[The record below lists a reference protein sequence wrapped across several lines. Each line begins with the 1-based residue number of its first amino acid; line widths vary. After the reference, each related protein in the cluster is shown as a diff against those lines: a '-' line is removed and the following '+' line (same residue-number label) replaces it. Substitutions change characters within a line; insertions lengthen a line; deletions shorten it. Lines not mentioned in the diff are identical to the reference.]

1 MAQSVEFRKDEKL
14 FHRAMVLPTA
24 TSSGSCLPTRAVWAL
39 PVHQSC
45 PARQTLQRHAV
56 SAPDLFEAARHVFT
70 VAQIPTNAATAS
82 NINQNASL
90 LGGFKEVSFACRQNF
105 LCCWLAG

>member
-1 MAQSVEFRKDEKL
+1 MAQSVELRKEEKL

-24 TSSGSCLPTRAVWAL
+24 TSLGTCLPTRAVWAL
-39 PVHQSC
+39 PVHHSC
-45 PARQTLQRHAV
+45 PARQRQTLQRHAV
-56 SAPDLFEAARHVFT
+56 SAPDLHEAARHVFT

-90 LGGFKEVSFACRQNF
+90 LGGFKEVSFACRQNI
-105 LCCWLAG
+105 LWC